1 MKQMPITIL
10 LVMRDGVLVPK
21 TELGKYSLANYVK
34 NVEEGAIIQVTYEE
48 LSSDGTYAQISKLQA
63 CTRELS
69 KFLGYTHEE
78 VKDIIKH
85 KANLYSPEGDLKSFA
100 DCSKEELSLAIQAA
114 LELGEQ
120 VDFPLQ

>member
-1 MKQMPITIL
+1 MKQLPITIL
-10 LVMRDGVLVPK
+10 LEMRDGVLVPK
-21 TELGKYSLANYVK
+21 TELGKYTLANYVK
-34 NVEEGAIIQVTYEE
+34 NIEEGAVIQVTYEE
-48 LSSDGTYAQISKLQA
+48 LSTDGTYAQISKLQA

-85 KANLYSPEGDLKSFA
+85 KADLYSPEGELKSFA

-114 LELGEQ
+114 LQLGEQ

>member
-1 MKQMPITIL
+1 MKQLPMTIL
-10 LVMRDGVLVPK
+10 LKMENGALVPK
-21 TELGKYSLANYVK
+21 RDVDKYALRNYVM
-34 NVEEGAIIQVTYEE
+34 NVEEGATIQVTYEE
-48 LSSDGTYAQISKLQA
+48 QSTDGTYAKISKLQA

-78 VKDIIKH
+78 VKDIVKH
-85 KANLYSPEGDLKSFA
+85 KANLYSPEGDFKSFA

>member
-10 LVMRDGVLVPK
+10 LEMRDGVLVPK

-34 NVEEGAIIQVTYEE
+34 NIEEGAVIQVTYEE
-48 LSSDGTYAQISKLQA
+48 LSTDGTYAQISKLQA

-78 VKDIIKH
+78 VKDIVKH
-85 KANLYSPEGDLKSFA
+85 KANLYSPEGELKSFA

>member
-1 MKQMPITIL
+1 MKQLPITIL
-10 LVMRDGVLVPK
+10 LEMRDGVLVPK

-34 NVEEGAIIQVTYEE
+34 NIEEGAIIQVTYEE
-48 LSSDGTYAQISKLQA
+48 LSTDGTYAQISKLQA

-69 KFLGYTHEE
+69 KHLGYSHEE
-78 VKDIIKH
+78 VKDIVKH
-85 KANLYSPEGDLKSFA
+85 KADLYTPEGELKSFA

-114 LELGEQ
+114 LQLGEQ

>member
-1 MKQMPITIL
+1 MKQMPMTIL
-10 LVMRDGVLVPK
+10 LKMENGTLVPK
-21 TELGKYSLANYVK
+21 RDIDKYTLQNYVI
-34 NVEEGAIIQVTYEE
+34 NVEEGATIQVTYEE
-48 LSSDGTYAQISKLQA
+48 LSTDGTYAQISKLQA

-78 VKDIIKH
+78 VKDIVKH
-85 KANLYSPEGDLKSFA
+85 KANLYSSEGDFKSFA

>member
-1 MKQMPITIL
+1 MKQLPMTIL
-10 LVMRDGVLVPK
+10 LKMENGALVPK
-21 TELGKYSLANYVK
+21 RDVDKYALRNYVM
-34 NVEEGAIIQVTYEE
+34 NVEEGATIQVTYEE
-48 LSSDGTYAQISKLQA
+48 QSTDGTYAQISKLQA

-78 VKDIIKH
+78 VKDIVKH
-85 KANLYSPEGDLKSFA
+85 KANLYSPEGDFKSFA

>member
-10 LVMRDGVLVPK
+10 LEMRDGVLVPK

-34 NVEEGAIIQVTYEE
+34 NIEEGTVIQVTYEE
-48 LSSDGTYAQISKLQA
+48 LSTDGTYAQISKLQA

-69 KFLGYTHEE
+69 KHLGYSHEE
-78 VKDIIKH
+78 VKDIVKH
-85 KANLYSPEGDLKSFA
+85 KADLYTPEGELKSFA

-114 LELGEQ
+114 LQLGEQ

>member
-1 MKQMPITIL
+1 MKQLPMTIL
-10 LVMRDGVLVPK
+10 LKMENGALVPK
-21 TELGKYSLANYVK
+21 RDVDKYALRNYVL
-34 NVEEGAIIQVTYEE
+34 NVEEGATIQVTYEE
-48 LSSDGTYAQISKLQA
+48 QSTDGTYAQISKLQA

-78 VKDIIKH
+78 VKDIVKH
-85 KANLYSPEGDLKSFA
+85 KANLYSPEGDFKSFA

>member
-1 MKQMPITIL
+1 MKQLPMTIL
-10 LVMRDGVLVPK
+10 LKMENGTLVPK
-21 TELGKYSLANYVK
+21 RDIDKYSLRNYVA

-48 LSSDGTYAQISKLQA
+48 LSTDGTYAQISKLQA

-78 VKDIIKH
+78 VKDIVKH

>member
-1 MKQMPITIL
+1 MKQLPITIL
-10 LVMRDGVLVPK
+10 LEMRDGVLVPK
-21 TELGKYSLANYVK
+21 TELGKYSLANYIK
-34 NVEEGAIIQVTYEE
+34 NVEEGAVIQVTYEE
-48 LSSDGTYAQISKLQA
+48 LSTDGTYAQISKLQA

-85 KANLYSPEGDLKSFA
+85 KADLYSPEGELKSFA

-114 LELGEQ
+114 LDLGEQ

>member
-1 MKQMPITIL
+1 MKQLPITIL
-10 LVMRDGVLVPK
+10 LEMRDGVLVPK

-34 NVEEGAIIQVTYEE
+34 NIEEGAVIQVTYEE
-48 LSSDGTYAQISKLQA
+48 LSTDGTYAQISKLQA

-78 VKDIIKH
+78 VKDIVKH
-85 KANLYSPEGDLKSFA
+85 KANLYSPEGELKSFA
-100 DCSKEELSLAIQAA
+100 DCSKEELSLAIQTA

>member
-1 MKQMPITIL
+1 MKQLPITIL
-10 LVMRDGVLVPK
+10 LEMRDGVLVPK

-34 NVEEGAIIQVTYEE
+34 NIEEGAVIQVTYEE
-48 LSSDGTYAQISKLQA
+48 LSTDGTYAQISKLQA

-85 KANLYSPEGDLKSFA
+85 KADLYSPEGDLKSFA

>member
-1 MKQMPITIL
+1 MKQLPITIL
-10 LVMRDGVLVPK
+10 LEMRDGVLVPK

-34 NVEEGAIIQVTYEE
+34 NIEEGAVIQVTYEE
-48 LSSDGTYAQISKLQA
+48 LSTDGTYAQISKLQA

-85 KANLYSPEGDLKSFA
+85 KANLYSPEGELKSFA
-100 DCSKEELSLAIQAA
+100 DWSKEELSLAIQAA

>member
-1 MKQMPITIL
+1 MKQLPITIL
-10 LVMRDGVLVPK
+10 LEMRDGVLVPK
-21 TELGKYSLANYVK
+21 TELGKYSLAHYVK
-34 NVEEGAIIQVTYEE
+34 NVEEGAVIQVTYEE
-48 LSSDGTYAQISKLQA
+48 LSTDGTYAQISKLQA

>member
-1 MKQMPITIL
+1 MENGT
-10 LVMRDGVLVPK
+10 LVPK
-21 TELGKYSLANYVK
+21 RDIDKYSLRNYVA

-48 LSSDGTYAQISKLQA
+48 LSTDGTYAQISKLQA

-78 VKDIIKH
+78 VKDIVKH
-85 KANLYSPEGDLKSFA
+85 KANLYSPEGDFKSFA

-114 LELGEQ
+114 LDLGEQ

>member
-34 NVEEGAIIQVTYEE
+34 NVEEGAVIQVTYEE

-69 KFLGYTHEE
+69 KFLGYSHEE
-78 VKDIIKH
+78 VKDIVKH
-85 KANLYSPEGDLKSFA
+85 KANLYSSEGELKSFA
-100 DCSKEELSLAIQAA
+100 DCTKEELSLAIQAA
-114 LELGEQ
+114 LQLGEQ

>member
-1 MKQMPITIL
+1 MKQLPITIL
-10 LVMRDGVLVPK
+10 LEMRDGVLVPK

-34 NVEEGAIIQVTYEE
+34 NIEEGTVIQVTYEE
-48 LSSDGTYAQISKLQA
+48 LSTDGTYAQISKLQA

-69 KFLGYTHEE
+69 KHLGYSHEE
-78 VKDIIKH
+78 VKDIVKH
-85 KANLYSPEGDLKSFA
+85 KANLYSPEGELKSFA

-114 LELGEQ
+114 LDLGEQ